1 MTKEKRAGEV
11 VETSDDTTDISQRQK
26 ESQAIAD
33 FEQFL
38 SDNTGDIQI
47 TSKVSY
53 NMRTVVENNE
63 KMYHAMFDNAM
74 DGSFK
79 KIYYRISFIIFR
91 TLYQYLVGT
100 VDSKSL
106 LMRSENGKAI
116 PLVQVLK
123 MAVHTH
129 LKRTGFAKFVNDL
142 AFFVKDG
149 TTYVKMVDDKPEI
162 VSNLNIIAPE
172 YEPDVQKTGLAEKVL
187 YSWEMMLSKK
197 EDWSAH
203 WHEIEELH
211 KVMKINGVSDFV
223 VYEHWRIFDFGKK
236 GYHKGCRLFL
246 DNNLTSAQDRKRNP
260 QPIEWQPY
268 VLLEEFV
275 TPFKKKRTSKRLIK
289 KLGEWEELYPYKPL
303 SFIDVPGRRI
313 SFSIFELLA
322 GIQESYNRK
331 MNLHDKKDIMD
342 LMGIFKHKRG
352 RKNSSVTQQL
362 LQNIES
368 GTVVDMEMDEDI
380 ERLVIDTKTGELIGN
395 VNHLFDLAK
404 QITGVNAQAIGAEA
418 PASMLATT
426 AVINKQSQQTTYD
439 YATEK
444 IGIFLTE
451 FFTDFYMPVILEEL
465 DYKEIVEI
473 VGDPTEIKELDEIFV
488 TEQVNNAAQEYTDKM
503 GFGPTEEEY
512 IAEKQRLLSEQSK
525 NGESRFIDWKKEVT
539 ENIAYYIEF
548 YMDNESF
555 DKNVEIQNLIALKNS
570 PTFTGSQ
577 EKVDEAIF
585 DLLNKNPKQ
594 FRKSPEEAQKELEM
608 MQQKAMVEQGVMPN
622 QSPVSPISNGT
633 QQFAQANQMG

>member
-1 MTKEKRAGEV
+1 MIKKNRENV
-11 VETSDDTTDISQRQK
+11 S
-26 ESQAIAD
+26 D

-38 SDNTGDIQI
+38 SDNTGDIQV

-53 NMRTVVENNE
+53 NMRTVIENNE
-63 KMYHAMFDNAM
+63 KMYHGMFDNAM

-106 LMRSENGKAI
+106 LMKSENGKAI

-172 YEPDVQKTGLAEKVL
+172 YEPDIQKTGCAEKIL
-187 YSWEMMLSKK
+187 YTWEMMLAKK
-197 EDWSAH
+197 EDWKETWS
-203 WHEIEELH
+203 EIEALH
-211 KVMKINGVSDFV
+211 KIMQNNGVNDFV
-223 VYEHWRIFDFGKK
+223 IYEFWGVFDFGKK
-236 GYHKGCRLFL
+236 GYHKGCKVYL
-246 DNNLTSAQDRKRNP
+246 DNILTSPQDRKRNP

-268 VLLEEFV
+268 ICLEKFI

-313 SFSIFELLA
+313 AFSIFELLA

-352 RKNSSVTQQL
+352 RKSSSVTQQL

-465 DYKEIVEI
+465 SYKEIVEI
-473 VGDPTEIKELDEIFV
+473 SGDPTEIKELDEIFV
-488 TEQVNNAAQEYTDKM
+488 TEQVNKAAQEYTDKM

-512 IAEKQRLLSEQSK
+512 MAEKERLMTETAKS
-525 NGESRFIDWKKEVT
+525 GESRFAEWKKEVSD
-539 ENIAYYIEF
+539 NLCYYLEF

-570 PTFTGSQ
+570 ATFTGSQ

-594 FRKSPEEAQKELEM
+594 FRKTPEEEQRELEL
-608 MQQKAMVEQGVMPN
+608 MQKKSMIENGVMPN
-622 QSPVSPISNGT
+622 QSPMNPVSDGT